1 MMAPEYRRLAAVVV
15 CVCALGC
22 AATSRKSVPA
32 DLVGAQPRIDL
43 AARPG
48 EYRPVDRD
56 ILDALTARLR
66 AGDDNASASA
76 YGSRRLQILVLSGGG
91 KFGAY
96 TAGLLN
102 GWSDAG
108 TRPTFDVVTGV
119 STGSLVA
126 TYAFIGKA
134 YDEPLRCLYT
144 SIETRDVVRRKPL
157 FTLLW
162 SDSAMS
168 SKPLERLIAD
178 QVDER
183 VLGEVAAAHAC
194 GRRLFVGTT
203 DLDAR
208 RLAVWDMGAIA
219 SSPRPDRLALFRK
232 VLLASCSVPGG
243 LPPVPIPVTVNGRQY
258 TELHADGGA
267 TNGLFL
273 RASMLGI
280 DAQAA
285 RSGHKPLTGSSLYVV
300 VAGKLYADPGSV
312 KSKILDVAESAASSL
327 TYSQTRGEIVR
338 LYTLSL
344 ISGMNFHLAALDQNV
359 PVGEN
364 ALAFEPAEMQR
375 LFDIG
380 YSDGRAARWRT
391 DPPGAET
398 GEQLLPRSG
407 TDFLVP
413 EATALGNTRNSR

>member
-1 MMAPEYRRLAAVVV
+1 MIAPDHRRLAALGV
-15 CVCALGC
+15 CVFIAGC
-22 AATSRKSVPA
+22 ATTSRNSVPA
-32 DLVGAQPRIDL
+32 DLSRAQPRIDM

-48 EYRPVDRD
+48 EYRPVDRE
-56 ILDALTARLR
+56 ILHALTDRLR
-66 AGDDNASASA
+66 ANDADTSSSA
-76 YGSRRLQILVLSGGG
+76 YQPRRLQILVLSGGG

-108 TRPTFDVVTGV
+108 TRPQFDVVTGV

-126 TYAFIGKA
+126 TLAFVGKSR
-134 YDEPLRCLYT
+134 DEQLRCLYT
-144 SIETRDVVRRKPL
+144 TLETRDVVRRKPL
-157 FTLLW
+157 FALLW

-183 VLGEVAAAHAC
+183 LLSEVAAAHSC

-219 SSPRPDRLALFRK
+219 NSSRPDRLALFRK
-232 VLLASCSVPGG
+232 VLLASCSVPGA
-243 LPPVPIPVTVNGRQY
+243 LPPVSIPVTVNGRPF

-273 RASMLGI
+273 RASMLGV
-280 DAQAA
+280 DPDAA
-285 RSGHKPLTGSSLYVV
+285 RSGNKPLAGSNLYIV
-300 VAGKLYADPGSV
+300 VAGKLYSDPGSV
-312 KSKILDVAESAASSL
+312 KSTILDVAETAASSL
-327 TYSQTRGEIVR
+327 AFSQTRGEIVR

-344 ISGMNFHLAALDQNV
+344 IGGMNFHLAALAQDTQ
-359 PVGEN
+359 VGGN
-364 ALAFEPAEMQR
+364 ALAFEPPEMKR

-380 YSDGRAARWRT
+380 YADGRAAKWRT
-391 DPPGAET
+391 DPPGAAA

-413 EATALGNTRNSR
+413 DAASVGAIVRPR